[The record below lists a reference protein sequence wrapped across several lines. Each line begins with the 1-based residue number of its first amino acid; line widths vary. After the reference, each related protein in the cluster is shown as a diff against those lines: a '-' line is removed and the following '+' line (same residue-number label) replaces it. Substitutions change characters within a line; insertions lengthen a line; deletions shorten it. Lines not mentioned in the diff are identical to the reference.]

1 MLRLT
6 KLTDYGILLL
16 THIAE
21 DETRLFASNDLS
33 NATRIPSPTVSK
45 VLQTLLGAGLLE
57 SIRGAKGGY
66 RLARS
71 AAEISVREIIDCFEG
86 DIALTECNL
95 DEGVCDQL
103 SVCATQNNWK
113 RINEAVRGALDNISL
128 KDMTEK
134 DFMPVFSIRKAM
146 PIQSAGSLTKAG
158 CEAV

>member
-16 THIAE
+16 THIAA

-33 NATRIPSPTVSK
+33 NATRVPSPTVSK

-66 RLARS
+66 RLARP

-86 DIALTECNL
+86 GIALTECNL
-95 DEGVCDQL
+95 DESSCDQL
-103 SVCATQNNWK
+103 SVCATQNNWR

-134 DFMPVFSIRKAM
+134 DFMPVFSIRKGM
-146 PIQSAGSLTKAG
+146 PIQSADVLTKSG
-158 CEAV
+158 CGAA

>member
-16 THIAE
+16 THIAA

-33 NATRIPSPTVSK
+33 NATRVPSPTVSK

-71 AAEISVREIIDCFEG
+71 SAEISVREIIDCFEG

-95 DEGVCDQL
+95 DDNACDQL

-134 DFMPVFSIRKAM
+134 DFMPVFSIRKSV
-146 PIQSAGSLTKAG
+146 PIQSADSLSKAG
-158 CEAV
+158 CGAA